1 MEGLRGGLLAEGIS
15 ARARELI
22 IKARKGGTSSNYE
35 SSWGK
40 WICWCSEQQVYPFAC
55 DLKFILDFLAFLFEK
70 NYEYSSINV
79 HRSALSAYHKKV
91 DNYPVGQHPKVC
103 SLMTGIFN
111 ESPPKAKYVFIWDIE
126 QVLIHVK
133 KLQSNEQNYN

>member
-1 MEGLRGGLLAEGIS
+1 MGLLV
-15 ARARELI
+15 
-22 IKARKGGTSSNYE
+22 
-35 SSWGK
+35 
-40 WICWCSEQQVYPFAC
+40 SEQQVDPFAC
-55 DLKFILDFLAFLFEK
+55 GLKFILNFLAFLIEK

-79 HRSALSAYHKKV
+79 YRSALYVYQKKIN
-91 DNYPVGQHPKVC
+91 NYLVGQNPKVC

-111 ESPPKAKYVFIWDIE
+111 ERPPNAKYVFIWDIE